1 MSTCPRRNKK
11 QNYEPDSEC
20 NVSPLKRKRKSTVHL
35 HLCIYYL
42 PLSAYFSV
50 WACAEGRCLIVR
62 GLHGPKEHQLVF
74 NNAGKYP
81 QQSGDTHAHRIWHFI
96 VSGLGNA
103 HNVCLGL
110 CMCVS
115 ISSVVTFYG
124 ERLWLREEASWQ
136 MSVSGGQMVFWCWL
150 QACLR
155 RRCLFFAYQGQILS
169 TRTRQSHRPGSTLP
183 QAISAFYWHHYE
195 MSLSFAFFLMSFPL
209 PVSLSL
215 SVSLQITE
223 W

>member
-1 MSTCPRRNKK
+1 MPSSNTELQSCSTSKN
-11 QNYEPDSEC
+11 E
-20 NVSPLKRKRKSTVHL
+20 KSTVHL
-35 HLCIYYL
+35 PLRIYCL

-81 QQSGDTHAHRIWHFI
+81 QQSGNTHAHQIWHFI
-96 VSGLGNA
+96 LSGLGNA

-136 MSVSGGQMVFWCWL
+136 MSVSGGANGVLMLVTGLYKTTLFVL
-150 QACLR
+150 CL
-155 RRCLFFAYQGQILS
+155 S
-169 TRTRQSHRPGSTLP
+169 RTNAFRSHRQSYRPGSTLP

-195 MSLSFAFFLMSFPL
+195 TSLSFAFYFYCLFHFP
-209 PVSLSL
+209 SLSL
-215 SVSLQITE
+215 FFSLSPPR
-223 W
+223 